1 MPISNF
7 PNGFANGVLI
17 RGIPITITNPGET
30 FWVNS
35 TTILPEGGKGAS
47 NNSPG
52 TYLEPVATI
61 TQALLLC
68 TADRGDIIAVMP
80 GYTEDVGAA
89 AGLAFNVAGVSV
101 IGMGQGSIKPTISS
115 TATGSTITVTA
126 NNVSI
131 TNFRFKSTVA
141 NVAKGLDVNGTHF
154 AVDLCEFMADLA
166 AEDMQTPIDATATAT
181 GLRVTNCKINQESTV
196 GGLPVTGVPVQ
207 GIKTLADNSYI
218 VGNHINGAYS
228 VTAILN
234 TGTAAEALIIDSN
247 VIYNPTTGDIA
258 GGISLDSSCTGFVTK
273 NYIGTLDAGTT
284 IDGSIVNG
292 ACSPARNFACNVVT
306 ETAGVLGT
314 ASG

>member
-17 RGIPITITNPGET
+17 RGVPIAITNPGET

-35 TTILPEGGKGAS
+35 TTILPEGGRS
-47 NNSPG
+47 PSDNSPG
-52 TYLEPVATI
+52 TFQEPVATI
-61 TQALLLC
+61 GAALDLC
-68 TADRGDIIAVMP
+68 KASRGDIIAVMP
-80 GYTEDVGAA
+80 GYTEDVTGA
-89 AGLAFNVAGVSV
+89 AGLAFDVAGVAV
-101 IGMGQGSIKPTISS
+101 IGMGQGALKPTISS

-131 TNFRFKSTVA
+131 TNVRFKSTVA
-141 NVAKGLDVNGTHF
+141 NVAKGLDVTGTHF
-154 AVDLCEFMADLA
+154 AVDSCEFMADLA

-228 VTAILN
+228 VSGILN
-234 TGTAAEALIIDSN
+234 TGTAAEGLVIDSN
-247 VIYNPTTGDIA
+247 IIYNPTTTLA
-258 GGISLDSSCTGFVTK
+258 EPGISLASGCTG
-273 NYIGTLDAGTT
+273 
-284 IDGSIVNG
+284 IVNDNYVG
-292 ACSPARNFACNVVT
+292 SLDTSSIDDCIDNASASPAGNLACNVIT
-306 ETAGVLGT
+306 ETGGPLGT
-314 ASG
+314 AAT